1 LMAKKIGIKKI
12 QDPSGKGKR
21 VLKPF
26 EDNFQLISFLEYQE
40 GASKVGATL
49 LEKKKD
55 ENYKIV
61 FGFDCRGI
69 SPILSEEQIYDALAR
84 LDSGCKDLLE
94 GETLTIHFG
103 NFVNDTARQKE
114 LSNLMKSTDT
124 PELQLL
130 LGGERKRVKELTEQ
144 GIRSTNFLYLYATF
158 TVEQGEQKGNSDMF
172 DKVLQSLE
180 KGWHKFTGA
189 EAQIKA
195 LSLKKIILEAYNQG
209 YQKWLNLISD
219 QMGLVIRP
227 MNAQEL
233 WEVNWNRLN
242 VSTPRS
248 VPQTIIVED
257 DTFTEKIKSRVH
269 PKSLL
274 LHEDVPVAQRDCIRV
289 KTQFTGVLIQA
300 DKPDGWIDEEH
311 QLRYLW
317 EVISRQTVY
326 NTEIFCQLQ
335 RGNAKIIRET
345 VRSLTGQSN
354 LSATMAS
361 EKNKVDV
368 GAELNAQ
375 ETIEAETAL
384 HSGAQPVYISLIY
397 LIHRPTK
404 KQLRRACQDFMAL
417 FQRQGWVVRET
428 EYAWKIWLDTFSLLS
443 WNKQLTKPFNR
454 RKLYLSTE
462 APGMMPMVCN
472 RTLDKKGFELISVEG
487 GNPIYLDLFEKHRNL
502 GIFATT
508 RSGKSVLVAGL
519 LVQALA
525 KGIPVTALDFPRP
538 DGTGTFN
545 DFCNSLPNICSYFDI
560 GNLDQGINLLE
571 PPNLRGLPKKL
582 QLDRFNDFKVSLL
595 GILRI
600 MVLGVGGRYLD
611 VNPDAIES
619 LLTLALEQFY
629 QDDLIL
635 NRFGEAFK
643 AGFGSDE
650 WKQMPT
656 LKDFIPFCS
665 LERLQLINPSM
676 DTIKALDFIKLR
688 LRFWLESRVGKV
700 LSVPTTFPSDAQ
712 MLVVALR
719 NLSSDVDAA
728 VLVSLVYLA
737 ALRRSLAFP
746 VSFYFL
752 DEAPILFE
760 YDEISKN
767 VARLC
772 ANGAKSGIRVILNA
786 QEPLTIA
793 QSAGGAKVLAN
804 ISTRLIGRVQPPSL
818 KDYVDVFRYPQW
830 LIEPCTGE
838 GFKPNKMQKYSNWV
852 LDDDGIL
859 VPVRH
864 YPSVQLLS
872 LVANNPEESAMRTE
886 FMEKYSG
893 DKVRALFEFSQYFA
907 QRSAS

>member
-1 LMAKKIGIKKI
+1 MAKKIGVKKVE
-12 QDPSGKGKR
+12 DPAKGKKKK
-21 VLKPF
+21 LKPF
-26 EDNFQLISFLEYQE
+26 EDNFQVITFLEYRE
-40 GASKVGATL
+40 GKSKVGATL

-55 ENYKIV
+55 ESYKII

-69 SPILSEEQIYDALAR
+69 SPILADEQIEDALDR
-84 LDSGCKDLLE
+84 LNAGCKDLIK

-103 NFVNDTARQKE
+103 NFVNDEARQRE
-114 LSNLMKSTDT
+114 LSDLMKAIDT

-130 LGGERKRVKELTEQ
+130 LGGERKRVQELTEQ
-144 GIRSTNFLYLYATF
+144 GIRSINFLNLYVTF
-158 TVEQGEQKGNSDMF
+158 TVEQGEQQANSDMF
-172 DKVLQSLE
+172 DKMLQSME
-180 KGWHKFTGA
+180 KGWQKFTGTEA
-189 EAQIKA
+189 EIKA
-195 LSLKKIILEAYNQG
+195 KSLRKIISEAYSQG
-209 YQKWLNLISD
+209 YQRWLNLISD
-219 QMGLVIRP
+219 QMGLTIRP
-227 MNAQEL
+227 MDAQEL
-233 WEVNWNRLN
+233 WEINWNRLN
-242 VSTPRS
+242 ISTPRS
-248 VPQTIIVED
+248 VPQTIIIED
-257 DTFTEKIKSRVH
+257 DTFTEEIKSRVH

-274 LHEDVPVAQRDCIRV
+274 LHENVPIAERDCIHL
-289 KTQFTGVLIQA
+289 KNQFTGVLIQA
-300 DKPDGWIDEEH
+300 DKPDGWVSEEN

-317 EVISRQTVY
+317 DIISRQTVY
-326 NTEIFCQLQ
+326 DTEIFCQLQ
-335 RGNAKIIRET
+335 RGNAKVVRET

-354 LSATMAS
+354 LSANMAS
-361 EKNKVDV
+361 DKNKIDV
-368 GAELNAQ
+368 GAQMNAQ
-375 ETIEAETAL
+375 ETIEAEMAL
-384 HSGAQPVYISLIY
+384 HSGAQPVYISIIY

-404 KQLRRACQDFMAL
+404 KQLQRACQDFMSL
-417 FQRQGWVVRET
+417 FQRQGWVIRET
-428 EYAWKIWLDTFSLLS
+428 EYAWKIWLDTFALLS

-454 RKLYLSTE
+454 RKLYLSNE

-487 GNPIYLDLFEKHRNL
+487 GNPINLDLFERHRNL

-571 PPNLRGLPKKL
+571 PPNLRGLDKKL
-582 QLDRFNDFKVSLL
+582 QIDRFNDFKVSLL

-600 MVLGVGGRYLD
+600 MVLGISNRSLD

-629 QDDLIL
+629 QDDIIL
-635 NRFGEAFK
+635 NRFGEAFS

-650 WKQMPT
+650 WKLMPT

-665 LERLQLINPSM
+665 LERLQLTNPSM

-772 ANGAKSGIRVILNA
+772 ANGAKSGIRVIINA
-786 QEPLTIA
+786 QEPLSIA
-793 QSAGGAKVLAN
+793 RSAGGAKVLAN

-818 KDYVDVFRYPQW
+818 QDYVDVFRYPEW
-830 LIEPCTGE
+830 LIRPCTGE
-838 GFKPNKMQKYSNWV
+838 GFKPNKMQKYSNWI
-852 LDDDGIL
+852 LDDDGVLI
-859 VPVRH
+859 PVRH
-864 YPSVQLLS
+864 YPSVELLA
-872 LVANNPEESAMRTE
+872 LVANNPEESRMRTE

-893 DKVRALFEFSQYFA
+893 DKVRALFEFAQYFA

>member
-1 LMAKKIGIKKI
+1 MAKKIGIKKVK
-12 QDPSGKGKR
+12 DPNGKSKR
-21 VLKPF
+21 LKPF
-26 EDNFQLISFLEYQE
+26 EDNFQLVSFLEYRE
-40 GASKVGATL
+40 GKSKVGATL
-49 LEKKKD
+49 LEKKKSED
-55 ENYKIV
+55 YKVV
-61 FGFDCRGI
+61 FGFQCRGI
-69 SPILSEEQIYDALAR
+69 SPILSDEQIMDALAR
-84 LDSGCKDLLE
+84 LDAGSKDLLQ

-103 NFVNDTARQKE
+103 NFVDDTARQVE
-114 LSNLMKSTDT
+114 LSQLMKATDT
-124 PELQLL
+124 PEVQLL
-130 LGGERKRVKELTEQ
+130 LGGERKRVQELTQE
-144 GIRSTNFLYLYATF
+144 GIRSVNFLNIYGTF
-158 TVEQGEQKGNSDMF
+158 TVEQGEQQGNSDMF
-172 DKVLQSLE
+172 DKMLRSME
-180 KGWHKFTGA
+180 KGWQKFTGT
-189 EAQIKA
+189 EAKIKA
-195 LSLKKIILEAYNQG
+195 RSLQRIILDAYNRG
-209 YQKWLNLISD
+209 YQRWSNLLSD
-219 QMGLVIRP
+219 QMGLTITP
-227 MNAQEL
+227 MSAQEL
-233 WEVNWNRLN
+233 WAVNWNRLN
-242 VSTPRS
+242 VSPPRT
-248 VPQTIIVED
+248 VPQTIVIENEEFREEV
-257 DTFTEKIKSRVH
+257 KSRVH

-274 LHEDVPVAQRDCIRV
+274 LHESVPKAHRDCISV
-289 KTQFTGVLIQA
+289 KNQFTGVLLQA
-300 DKPDGWIDEEH
+300 DKPDGWVDEEH
-311 QLRYLW
+311 QIRYLW

-326 NTEIFCQLQ
+326 DTEIFCQLQ
-335 RGNAKIIRET
+335 RGNPKVIREM
-345 VRSLTGQSN
+345 VRSLSGQSN

-375 ETIEAETAL
+375 ETMEAEAAL
-384 HSGAQPVYISLIY
+384 HSGAQPIYMSLIY

-404 KQLRRACQDFMAL
+404 KQVNRACQDFMAL

-428 EYAWKIWLDTFSLLS
+428 EYAWKIWLDTFTPMI

-454 RKLYLSTE
+454 RSIYLSSE
-462 APGMMPMVCN
+462 APGLMPMVCN
-472 RTLDKKGFELISVEG
+472 RSLDKKGFELISVEG
-487 GNPIYLDLFEKHRNL
+487 GNPINLNLFEKHRNL

-508 RSGKSVLVAGL
+508 RSGKSVMVAGL

-525 KGIPVTALDFPRP
+525 RGIPVTALDFPRP

-560 GNLDQGINLLE
+560 GNLDQGINLME
-571 PPNLRGLPKKL
+571 PPNLKGFTKKL
-582 QLDRFNDFKVSLL
+582 QVDRFNDFKVSLL

-600 MVLGVGGRYLD
+600 MVLGIGGRSLD

-635 NRFGEAFK
+635 NRFGEAFNG
-643 AGFGSDE
+643 GFGSGE
-650 WKQMPT
+650 WQQMPT

-665 LERLQLINPSM
+665 LERLQLINPST

-688 LRFWLESRVGKV
+688 LRYWLESRVGKV

-772 ANGAKSGIRVILNA
+772 ANGAKSGIRVIINA
-786 QEPLTIA
+786 QEPLSIA

-804 ISTRLIGRVQPPSL
+804 ISTRLIGRIQPPSL

-838 GFKPNKMQKYSNWV
+838 GFKPNKMQKYSNWI

-864 YPSVQLLS
+864 YPSIQLLS
-872 LVANNPEESAMRTE
+872 LVANNPEESKMRTE

-893 DKVRALFEFSQYFA
+893 DKVRALFEFAQYFA